1 MQTGSATLTTEKDQS
16 IPDLVQTAWRTEGRI
31 KALEITSAP
40 TMTDLRDVRIQV
52 QELTT
57 ELHEMKVEVMALVQ
71 EQRGL
76 VIDFRSQGFE
86 LRHMKTEI
94 HALTHEQRRMNA
106 EIQGMNAEI
115 QGMNAEIQGMKGEL
129 GRHSVIL
136 NALVD
141 HFGLTIPTTAS
152 ETSPQD
158 EG

>member
-115 QGMNAEIQGMKGEL
+115 QGMKGEL